1 MCHYLF
7 MISLDR
13 CYGSYTI
20 HNTIEDPYGRIY
32 FPKKT
37 EDVNLNV
44 NLILNQNLICYQEQ
58 MNQRH

>member
-1 MCHYLF
+1 

-13 CYGSYTI
+13 YYGSYTI
-20 HNTIEDPYGRIY
+20 HNTIEDPPGRIY

-44 NLILNQNLICYQEQ
+44 NLILNLNLICYQEQ

>member
-1 MCHYLF
+1 
-7 MISLDR
+7 MISLDGY
-13 CYGSYTI
+13 YGSYTI
-20 HNTIEDPYGRIY
+20 HNTIEDPHGRIY

-44 NLILNQNLICYQEQ
+44 NLILNLNLICYQEQ

>member
-1 MCHYLF
+1 

-13 CYGSYTI
+13 YYGSYTI
-20 HNTIEDPYGRIY
+20 HNTIEDPHGRIY

-44 NLILNQNLICYQEQ
+44 NLILNLNLICYQEQ
-58 MNQRH
+58 MNQRHY